1 MLPTWIF
8 LVCVVAAWWARRDAG
23 RMLAVFMVSSV
34 FGASAALEVLMLSGA
49 PVTPTLFFVPILALV
64 ALRMQGLR
72 HFLAGVSLRQPG
84 GWLLVF
90 VLWGVFAAVFM
101 PRLLQGETMVFTT
114 VRDAIA
120 GTEIQRVLLAPNST
134 NATQSIY
141 LLTGLIA
148 FAVVRAMATSASL
161 HRWVLSGLYATAI
174 VNAAFAALDL
184 TSALTGTELGLAL
197 VRNANYAIVAQSVGG
212 WPRLQ
217 GAFSEP
223 SALAS
228 FTTVPFAALA
238 ALWLRGIE
246 PGRTGLLAVISGF
259 VLLGTLSSTAF
270 VSIAVLLV
278 MLALA
283 QLLQSLASN
292 RLRMRFGMAS
302 CALLVAV
309 VVACG
314 LILWW
319 PTWLQRF
326 VDIAWAMVFQKA
338 DSDSGIERLSWAM
351 GTWENFVDSYGL
363 GTGAGSARGSSWPLV
378 VLGNTGVPGAVAM
391 LICLGLCLFAPGRG
405 LSAQT
410 RALLFACRMA
420 LLARLIPMTL
430 SGTMIDPG
438 IQVFIMIGLI
448 AGLLDSAE
456 TAGSRAAPAASRA
469 RRHLAPVRS

>member
-1 MLPTWIF
+1 
-8 LVCVVAAWWARRDAG
+8 
-23 RMLAVFMVSSV
+23 
-34 FGASAALEVLMLSGA
+34 
-49 PVTPTLFFVPILALV
+49 
-64 ALRMQGLR
+64 
-72 HFLAGVSLRQPG
+72 
-84 GWLLVF
+84 
-90 VLWGVFAAVFM
+90 
-101 PRLLQGETMVFTT
+101 
-114 VRDAIA
+114 
-120 GTEIQRVLLAPNST
+120 
-134 NATQSIY
+134 
-141 LLTGLIA
+141 
-148 FAVVRAMATSASL
+148 
-161 HRWVLSGLYATAI
+161 
-174 VNAAFAALDL
+174 
-184 TSALTGTELGLAL
+184 

-246 PGRTGLLAVISGF
+246 PGRTGPLAVVSGL

-270 VSIAVLLV
+270 VSMSVLLV
-278 MLALA
+278 ILALM
-283 QLLQSLASN
+283 QLWLAIASHQ
-292 RLRMRFGMAS
+292 RQMRFGMVS
-302 CALLVAV
+302 CAFLVAI
-309 VVACG
+309 VVACA

-351 GTWENFVDSYGL
+351 GTWDNFVDSYGL

-378 VLGNTGVPGAVAM
+378 VLGNTGALGALAV
-391 LICLGLCLFAPGRG
+391 LVCLGLCLFVPGRG

-410 RALLFACRMA
+410 SALLFACRMA

-448 AGLLDSAE
+448 AGLLDSGASPD
-456 TAGSRAAPAASRA
+456 GRSSSVGPQSSRRFAPA
-469 RRHLAPVRS
+469 RS